1 MSDYKSAKEAFV
13 SDNPGSSIFTILA
26 VSLVAWTS
34 YVLYATLYPRF
45 RPSFTFDYLTSALP
59 LLLGVTIF
67 ATVPITFNI
76 SLITLSLIA
85 YSLSPKSRRRSISN
99 NSQKGQSKG
108 SWLEES
114 DSDEEI
120 AEPTSTTTST
130 QNTPIKLP
138 SQVALASA
146 HEYSTSPSPSLISSN
161 PTSPS
166 STLSVEDP
174 FSKLP
179 NTSNGVNKRRLSPQ
193 PSPDNI
199 TVNILPTPPSA
210 ETDSL
215 SNPSGSS
222 NYPTNAKSRIRN
234 VSTPSTIQITGDNA
248 KTKRKLPFLSVYRAH
263 MMIMT
268 VHCILAVDFKVSPR
282 WLGKC
287 EDFGTSLMD
296 VGVGSFVF
304 SLGLISLKSLTPS
317 SNNNGKP
324 PNSPGMKLIRKV
336 NSTLFQELFKAFK
349 KTLPTLILGFI
360 RLIMVKGVEYPEH
373 VTEYGVHWNFFFTI
387 GLLPIFGVLVRPL
400 RGWVRWSVLGIGI
413 SLIHQVILTKFSLQS
428 FLLSPSRPGLLG
440 QNKEGLSSL
449 PGYISIYLLGLSIGE
464 HIQRLSAPPP
474 SLTGVTENVDDHI
487 KRHYDKRRT
496 ELILELFGYA
506 VVYWMSLCGWLYFDL
521 VGDGG
526 VSRRFA
532 NTPYVLFIA
541 SYNTLFLLGYLLLES
556 TFPDIPTPA
565 LLESINRNGLII
577 FLVANLGTGLV
588 NICINSI
595 YAGRSL
601 SMLVLVGYS
610 LVVCGVAWILSGK
623 RIKI

>member
-34 YVLYATLYPRF
+34 YVLYATLYPRS

-76 SLITLSLIA
+76 SLITLSLIVC
-85 YSLSPKSRRRSISN
+85 SLSPKSRRRSISN
-99 NSQKGQSKG
+99 DSQKGKSKG

-138 SQVALASA
+138 SQVALTSA

-210 ETDSL
+210 EIDSL

-222 NYPTNAKSRIRN
+222 MYPTNAKSRIRN
-234 VSTPSTIQITGDNA
+234 VSTPSTIQITDDNA

-268 VHCILAVDFKVSPR
+268 VHCILAVDFKVFPR

-317 SNNNGKP
+317 SNTNNKP
-324 PNSPGMKLIRKV
+324 PNSPGMKLIRKDDPKL
-336 NSTLFQELFKAFK
+336 SQDLFKAFK
-349 KTLPTLILGFI
+349 KSLPTVMLGFV

-387 GLLPIFGVLVRPL
+387 GLLPIFGVLVRSL

-413 SLIHQVILTKFSLQS
+413 SLIHQVILTKFLLQS

-474 SLTGVTENVDDHI
+474 SLTGVTDNVDDHI

-506 VVYWMSLCGWLYFDL
+506 VVYWMSLGGWLWSDL
-521 VGDGG
+521 AGDGG

-556 TFPDIPTPA
+556 TFPDIPTPT
-565 LLESINRNGLII
+565 LLESINKNGLVV

-595 YAGRSL
+595 YAGRFL

-610 LVVCGVAWILSGK
+610 LGVCGVAWILSGK